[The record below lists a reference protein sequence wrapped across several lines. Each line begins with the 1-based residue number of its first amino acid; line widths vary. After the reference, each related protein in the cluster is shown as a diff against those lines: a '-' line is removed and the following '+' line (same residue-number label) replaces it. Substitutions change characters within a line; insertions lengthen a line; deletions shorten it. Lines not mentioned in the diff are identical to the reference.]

1 MREAVLEKYVCDK
14 IRQRGG
20 RCFKWN
26 CPGVTG
32 VPDRIAIFPGGRVV
46 FLELKRPGLKD
57 GLSERQ
63 KKMFRVLEGL
73 GCTVRRI
80 SEKSEFWNLIKEFEE
95 GDAR

>member
-1 MREAVLEKYVCDK
+1 MREAALERYVCDK
-14 IRQRGG
+14 IRQLGG
-20 RCFKWN
+20 IAFKWN

-57 GLSERQ
+57 GMSERQ

-80 SEKSEFWNLIKEFEE
+80 SEKSEFWNLMEDLGYEI
-95 GDAR
+95 